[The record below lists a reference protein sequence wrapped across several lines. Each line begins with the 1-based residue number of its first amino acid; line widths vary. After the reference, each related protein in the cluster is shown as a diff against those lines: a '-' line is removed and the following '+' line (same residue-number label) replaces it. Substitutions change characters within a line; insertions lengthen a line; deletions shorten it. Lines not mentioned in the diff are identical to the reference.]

1 MVEQKT
7 VAKGRWFQKGLSHST
22 GSGKTY
28 CSARREAAKRTLL
41 FNRGRL
47 EKTGAH
53 TENAAV
59 DGGLCESQNVQRK
72 LLWFLAMQF
81 DGEQRQR
88 NSTRNASVVSFA
100 KRIRALLLPT
110 SHDALLHVRR

>member
-7 VAKGRWFQKGLSHST
+7 VAKGREFQNELSHST
-22 GSGKTY
+22 GSGKTH
-28 CSARREAAKRTLL
+28 CSVRREAAKRTLL

-47 EKTGAH
+47 EKTGTH

-59 DGGLCESQNVQRK
+59 DGGLCESQNVERE

-88 NSTRNASVVSFA
+88 NSIRNASVVSFA

>member
-7 VAKGRWFQKGLSHST
+7 VVEGRWFQNVLSHLT
-22 GSGKTY
+22 GGGKTY
-28 CSARREAAKRTLL
+28 CSVRREAGKCTLL

-47 EKTGAH
+47 EKTGTH
-53 TENAAV
+53 TENAAI
-59 DGGLCESQNVQRK
+59 DRGLCESQNVQRK

-88 NSTRNASVVSFA
+88 NSIRNAPVVSFA